1 MTTFHTIDCPLPQ
14 LDQAKVRQWAEL
26 VAESYGRRLGD
37 VAYVFVSEEEILRL
51 NRQYL
56 GHDYLTD
63 IITFDY
69 CEGPL
74 LSGDLFISPAT
85 VLSNAQTLGESPE
98 RELHR
103 VLIHGILH
111 LCGLKD
117 KAPGERKLM
126 EQAEDKALKLLESL

>member
-1 MTTFHTIDCPLPQ
+1 MPQ

-69 CEGPL
+69 CEGSL
-74 LSGDLFISPAT
+74 LSGDLFISPET
-85 VLSNAQTLGESPE
+85 VRSNAQTLGESPE

-117 KAPGERKLM
+117 KAPGERELM
-126 EQAEDKALKLLESL
+126 EAAEDEALKLLHSL